1 MLSKLVITFLPRS
14 KHLLISWWQSPS
26 VRLSKYVNSAPK
38 ELEYTGVYSH
48 NLSEGDVTKP
58 VKKFRSHKGKTDK
71 SN

>member
-1 MLSKLVITFLPRS
+1 M
-14 KHLLISWWQSPS
+14 
-26 VRLSKYVNSAPK
+26 NSAPK

-71 SN
+71 PKWIKTNSQKAKTTINKFKQKLTMGHKSFFY